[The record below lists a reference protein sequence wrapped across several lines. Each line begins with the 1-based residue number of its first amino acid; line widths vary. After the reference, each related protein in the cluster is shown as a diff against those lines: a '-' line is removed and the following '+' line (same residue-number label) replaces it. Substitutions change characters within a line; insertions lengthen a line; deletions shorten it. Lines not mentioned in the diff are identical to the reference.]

1 MPAHTPEEIDS
12 LFAQALNAGN
22 VDALVALYEPQA
34 SLMPSP
40 GTLVAGSAAIELEM
54 RWVLSSSGVEGKA
67 GSKRTAITARSGK

>member
-40 GTLVAGSAAIELEM
+40 GTLVAGTAAIREALAAFVAAS
-54 RWVLSSSGVEGKA
+54 RRCRLLRVWY
-67 GSKRTAITARSGK
+67 RSQGISRS

>member
-34 SLMPSP
+34 SLMPSK
-40 GTLVAGSAAIELEM
+40 IC
-54 RWVLSSSGVEGKA
+54 
-67 GSKRTAITARSGK
+67 GSKSAPLTLGAVLVQGGAVVLFPTSLRSSE